1 MYDFSCFSKN
11 PYTRRIILYFL
22 GNGAK
27 YTQHT
32 HIMEKKCF
40 SPIFFE
46 FGTSLESINLKKKAL
61 PYRSGILDD
70 VRRISKEKGLAS

>member
-1 MYDFSCFSKN
+1 
-11 PYTRRIILYFL
+11 
-22 GNGAK
+22 
-27 YTQHT
+27 
-32 HIMEKKCF
+32 MEKKCF